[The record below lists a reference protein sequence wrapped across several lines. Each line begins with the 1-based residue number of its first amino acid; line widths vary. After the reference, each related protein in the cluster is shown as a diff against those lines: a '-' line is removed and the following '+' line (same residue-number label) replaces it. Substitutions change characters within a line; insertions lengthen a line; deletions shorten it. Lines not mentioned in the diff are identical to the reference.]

1 LTREFFDVEGLIHA
15 NGEIIM
21 TVRTTCF
28 SALAAAALMATVP
41 TGAQANV
48 EVGGLSCRSP
58 GGVGFVVGSTLNF
71 QCVFV
76 PSGGGPEHHY
86 VGVVRRIGLDLGVT
100 QNVSLGWAVF
110 APTGVVHPG
119 DLAGNYGGV
128 QGNASVGVGLGA
140 NALVGGSNN
149 SIALQPVSAE
159 AQTGLNVSAGLTDL
173 ELRSADRPALLP
185 RVRRHHRHHAH

>member
-1 LTREFFDVEGLIHA
+1 
-15 NGEIIM
+15 M

-28 SALAAAALMATVP
+28 SAIAAAVLMAAAS
-41 TGAQANV
+41 TGAQASV
-48 EVGGLSCRSP
+48 EVGGLTCRSP

-76 PSGGGPEHHY
+76 PSSGGPQHHY

-110 APTGVVHPG
+110 APTGVIHQG

-149 SIALQPVSAE
+149 SIALQPVSGE

-173 ELRSADRPALLP
+173 ELRSADRPASP
-185 RVRRHHRHHAH
+185 RVRRHRRHH

>member
-1 LTREFFDVEGLIHA
+1 M
-15 NGEIIM
+15 IM
-21 TVRTTCF
+21 TVRVTCF
-28 SALAAAALMATVP
+28 SAIAAALLVATAS

-48 EVGGLSCRSP
+48 EVGGLTCRSP
-58 GGVGFVVGSTLNF
+58 GAVGFVVGSTLNF

-76 PSGGGPEHHY
+76 PSGGGPQHHY
-86 VGVVRRIGLDLGVT
+86 VGVIHRIGVDLGVT

-110 APTGVVHPG
+110 APTGVIHPG

-173 ELRSADRPALLP
+173 QLTSVDRPLSP
-185 RVRRHHRHHAH
+185 RVRRHHRHH

>member
-1 LTREFFDVEGLIHA
+1 LTRGFFDVEGLIHA
-15 NGEIIM
+15 NGEIVM
-21 TVRTTCF
+21 TVRVTCF
-28 SALAAAALMATVP
+28 SAIAAAALMAAAS

-48 EVGGLSCRSP
+48 EVGGLTCRSP
-58 GGVGFVVGSTLNF
+58 GAVGFVVGSTLNF

-76 PSGGGPEHHY
+76 PSGGGPQHHY
-86 VGVVRRIGLDLGVT
+86 VGVIRRIGVDLGVT

-110 APTGVVHPG
+110 APTGVLHPG

-128 QGNASVGVGLGA
+128 QGNASVGLGVGA

-173 ELRSADRPALLP
+173 QLTSVDRPLAP
-185 RVRRHHRHHAH
+185 HVRHHRRHH